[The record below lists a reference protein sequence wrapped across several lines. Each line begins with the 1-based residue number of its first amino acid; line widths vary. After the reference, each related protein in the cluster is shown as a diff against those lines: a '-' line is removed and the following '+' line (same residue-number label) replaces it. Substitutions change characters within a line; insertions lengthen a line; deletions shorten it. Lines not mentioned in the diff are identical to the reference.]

1 MSKLRAE
8 VYVSVAR
15 LGSRVNAT
23 SVDALRPNPSMSARA
38 LLTRLKDH
46 RDELDLFI
54 SQLDDLA
61 EGGDEDDL

>member
-1 MSKLRAE
+1 MSKLQAE

-15 LGSRVNAT
+15 LGGRVNAT
-23 SVDALRPNPSMSARA
+23 SVDALRPNPSMSPRA
-38 LLTRLKDH
+38 LLRRLKDH
-46 RDELDLFI
+46 REELNLLI